1 MAAFRIMKAR
11 SMSPTEA
18 ENDMPQS
25 ESHGSSPRISPSV
38 LDELLKDYTSP
49 SDLTGP
55 NGLIKELMGA
65 LISRAMEAEL
75 THHLGYEANDAPPAG
90 QPNRRNGRTQKTL
103 RSNTGPVQVNVP
115 RDREGSFEPQ
125 IVGKHQRHFDGFDDK
140 IIAMYGRGMSVRDIR
155 ATLAEIYHVEVSADL
170 ISRATDAVVDEL
182 RVWQQRPLESLY
194 CVVYIDAMM
203 VKIRDK
209 AGVRNK
215 AVYSAIG
222 IAQDGQKQILGMWI
236 EATEGAKF
244 WLSILQELKRR
255 GVDDVLI
262 VCADGLKGLPD
273 AVEAIFPRAIF
284 QTCIVHVIRSSTR
297 FVPWKERKAV
307 CADLRAIYTAADIEI
322 AEHALT
328 SFEAKWGQRFP
339 MIGDAWRR
347 RWAEITPFLA
357 FPDEI
362 RRAIYTTNIIE
373 ALHRQLRKVIKT
385 RGHMPND
392 QAAMKLLFLAAR
404 NAEKSWKKPPL
415 YWSKALLQF
424 AIHFEDRIR

>member
-1 MAAFRIMKAR
+1 
-11 SMSPTEA
+11 
-18 ENDMPQS
+18 MPQS